1 MIRAAELY
9 LPEIPEPTEE
19 EWEREQERLRKLEEE
34 REIDF
39 R

>member
-1 MIRAAELY
+1 MSGELY
-9 LPEIPEPTEE
+9 LPEVQEPTEE

-34 REIDF
+34 RVIDF